1 MVRYHHGDSRWR
13 SPAARRLLGRQMDF
27 SVEHLLKA
35 LPLLLKG
42 ALITFQVSIIGALLG
57 IGVGLVLVLMRMSRL
72 KIIDAIARIYI
83 SLIRGTPLLVQIF
96 FIYYAMPGL
105 MGIDFNPFVAG
116 VLALSLNSGAF
127 VTEILRAGISAIP
140 RGQMEAGQALGL
152 KRKVIWGRII
162 LPQVF
167 AVILPP
173 LTNEFTMLV
182 KASPLLSVI
191 TVVELTRTAQQI
203 MMESFRPVEVM
214 VAAATFYFMICFML
228 STLTRRLEKR
238 AVPIQKNA

>member
-1 MVRYHHGDSRWR
+1 
-13 SPAARRLLGRQMDF
+13 MDF
-27 SVEHLLKA
+27 SIEHLVSA

-57 IGVGLVLVLMRMSRL
+57 IGVGLMLITMRMSGIRVFVTV
-72 KIIDAIARIYI
+72 ARIYI

-96 FIYYAMPGL
+96 FIYYALPGL
-105 MGIDFNPFVAG
+105 VGIDLNPFIAG

-127 VTEILRAGISAIP
+127 VTEILRGGISAIP
-140 RGQMEAGQALGL
+140 RGQMEAAKALGL
-152 KRKVIWGRII
+152 RRLVIWCRII

-167 AVILPP
+167 ALILPP
-173 LTNEFTMLV
+173 LTNEYTMLV

-203 MMESFRPVEVM
+203 MMVTYRPVEVFL
-214 VAAATFYFMICFML
+214 AAAALYFLMCFLL
-228 STLTRRLEKR
+228 SSLTRRLERR
-238 AVPIQKNA
+238 AAFISKAI

>member
-1 MVRYHHGDSRWR
+1 MVRYHHEDSRRR

-57 IGVGLVLVLMRMSRL
+57 IGVGLVLILMRMSRL

-105 MGIDFNPFVAG
+105 MGIDLNPFVAG

>member
-1 MVRYHHGDSRWR
+1 
-13 SPAARRLLGRQMDF
+13 
-27 SVEHLLKA
+27 
-35 LPLLLKG
+35 
-42 ALITFQVSIIGALLG
+42 
-57 IGVGLVLVLMRMSRL
+57 MRMSRL
-72 KIIDAIARIYI
+72 KVINSIAGIYI

-96 FIYYAMPGL
+96 FIYYALPGL
-105 MGIDFNPFVAG
+105 IGIDFNPFVAG

-140 RGQMEAGQALGL
+140 RGQMEAAKALGL
-152 KRKVIWGRII
+152 RRAVVWSRVI

-203 MMESFRPVEVM
+203 MIYTYRPVEVM
-214 VAAATFYFMICFML
+214 LAAAALYFVICFLL
-228 STLTRRLEKR
+228 STISRRLELKAALIR
-238 AVPIQKNA
+238 KSA